1 LWWGYLID
9 VFSSFGRRL
18 DVGHSPLLCAVL
30 SLFQRHFPPLAQVA
44 LVAHQKEGYVL
55 VVLHSQYLVPEISR
69 GLETV
74 VVGDGEDAEETLA
87 AAEVIVADG
96 RVVLLPGRVQDVDL
110 HLLAVQH
117 HLLAIGIRLG
127 RFIVFHKLIV
137 MNCRVRADLPTPPL
151 PTMMTLWTTG
161 WLGVFLDAI
170 FLLLLPL
177 LTPLLSDGMLPND
190 ELAGQWM
197 PGSWWNRL
205 RKLLSHLLPVSSTSG
220 PDPGVTATAAGSL
233 HCFCEGQANVK
244 IFDWLRS
251 STSRRRWIAG

>member
-1 LWWGYLID
+1 MYIMIVGWCIT
-9 VFSSFGRRL
+9 SS
-18 DVGHSPLLCAVL
+18 
-30 SLFQRHFPPLAQVA
+30 
-44 LVAHQKEGYVL
+44 Y
-55 VVLHSQYLVPEISR
+55 
-69 GLETV
+69 
-74 VVGDGEDAEETLA
+74 
-87 AAEVIVADG
+87 
-96 RVVLLPGRVQDVDL
+96 
-110 HLLAVQH
+110 
-117 HLLAIGIRLG
+117 
-127 RFIVFHKLIV
+127 

-251 STSRRRWIAG
+251 STSRRRWIACEMFVEKCDNEVRADTGHWASVWRIAFHLSLSTTSTWTSISKTR